1 VSLQDYVSRIDDV
14 GFWRPYVAE
23 IMERLDP
30 TLAEREPAA
39 GYNATWPTFLYGEFV
54 VKLFGSTPLGV
65 PPSRPHAGL

>member
-1 VSLQDYVSRIDDV
+1 
-14 GFWRPYVAE
+14 
-23 IMERLDP
+23 MESLDP

-65 PPSRPHAGL
+65 PPSRPNAGL